1 MRAGDLVRFTWPDG
15 DQETGIFQKEE
26 RGFAVLSVNGNR
38 VVGCL
43 SSLDRIEVLKNSEN
57 IKLGEYNKY
66 MGIKE
71 PIDWRWIGFILLV
84 VFILIVA

>member
-1 MRAGDLVRFTWPDG
+1 MRAGDLVRLTWPDG

-26 RGFAVLSVNGNR
+26 RGFAVLSVDGNR

-43 SSLDRIEVLKNSEN
+43 SSLDQIEVLKNSEN
-57 IKLGEYNKY
+57 IKPCEYNEY

-71 PIDWRWIGFILLV
+71 PVDWRWIGFVSLV
-84 VFILIVA
+84 IFILILA